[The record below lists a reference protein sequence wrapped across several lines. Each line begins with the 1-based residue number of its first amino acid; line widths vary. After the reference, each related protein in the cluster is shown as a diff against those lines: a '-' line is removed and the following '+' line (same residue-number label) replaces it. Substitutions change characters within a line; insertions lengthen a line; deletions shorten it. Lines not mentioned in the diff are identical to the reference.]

1 MENRTLIE
9 ELENGR
15 KLDVLLITDKK
26 YLMNLLGLH
35 SFYPNLNVIVLE
47 KIDNYKRVLE
57 DIENIDIIINYHS
70 ENENLA
76 DLDQLEEIA
85 LKYSIDNNKRVT
97 IGYSYID
104 PYDKGLD
111 NIDLVSYK
119 NKVNV
124 MTQCEIDNDYTPF
137 DLLQITLNEHDDFE
151 KQKVLRIII

>member
-111 NIDLVSYK
+111 NIDIVSYK
-119 NKVNV
+119 LEV
-124 MTQCEIDNDYTPF
+124 
-137 DLLQITLNEHDDFE
+137 
-151 KQKVLRIII
+151 